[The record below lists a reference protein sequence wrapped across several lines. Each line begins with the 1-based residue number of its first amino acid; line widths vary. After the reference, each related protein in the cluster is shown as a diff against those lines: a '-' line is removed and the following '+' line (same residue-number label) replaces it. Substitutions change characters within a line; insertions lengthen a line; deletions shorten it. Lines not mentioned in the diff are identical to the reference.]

1 MGEKHLRKSDD
12 DHLSCQDKIAPSSGT
27 TPLARADD
35 DRVVDLDVS
44 WLKPADL
51 TAVDALARLQL
62 AATQRA
68 HWLRLH
74 GADQEL
80 AELLEFV
87 GLSDIV
93 QLCPSCVR
101 LCRAMR
107 RQLVELDC

>member
-1 MGEKHLRKSDD
+1 MAEKHLRKSDD
-12 DHLSCQDKIAPSSGT
+12 DHLSCQDNSAPSSGT
-27 TPLARADD
+27 TQLARADA

-44 WLKPADL
+44 WLKTADL

-68 HWLRLH
+68 HWLQLH

-80 AELLEFV
+80 VELLELV

-93 QLCPSCVR
+93 HLCPSCRWSVSR
-101 LCRAMR
+101 DAPPTCRT
-107 RQLVELDC
+107 